1 MMQRHARAADFL
13 DQCFAARLK
22 FLQIRWTKW
31 LVGCSGKNQIGHL
44 QIAHRPVVRSRQSVN
59 LLCDPQR
66 CFPNP
71 VVWPDVAHDC
81 RIHCIGENDQRIVSD
96 FGSVIPMRKRARNDD
111 VGIGRS
117 NQKARFFQR
126 RNFIAQLHQ

>member
-13 DQCFAARLK
+13 DQCFATRLK
-22 FLQIRWTKW
+22 FFQIRWTKW
-31 LVGCSGKNQIGHL
+31 LVGCSGKNQVRHL
-44 QIAHRPVVRSRQSVN
+44 QIAYRPVVRSRQSVN

-71 VVWPDVAHDC
+71 VVWPDVAYDC
-81 RIHCIGENDQRIVSD
+81 RVHCIGENDERIVSD
-96 FGSVIPMRKRARNDD
+96 FGSVIPARKRARHDD

-117 NQKARFFQR
+117 NQKAGF
-126 RNFIAQLHQ
+126 L